1 MKFSVYK
8 VSHKAGREINE
19 DRLAYHYT
27 RESVLLVLAD
37 GMGGHPEG
45 EKAADIAVRFFVR
58 QFANLALPRLADPR
72 AFLED
77 TVAQANQAIV
87 AYARQ
92 QAMTDN
98 PRTTLVAAVVQDG
111 CLTALHSGDSRL
123 YWVRH
128 GRLVER
134 TRDHSY
140 HDKPEL
146 FKHLPASVNRSVL
159 FTCLGSD
166 TMPLFDVLG
175 PQPLQQGDCLLMCS
189 DGLWS
194 VFGDDELA
202 QGLHG
207 QPLKDAIHQMA
218 DEAVR
223 RGGRHG
229 DNVSLLG
236 LDWETQ
242 DNFQPTQVLPD
253 LPPARADMPNLGQT
267 DTAVAADTG
276 DFDEDAIERSIAE
289 INEAIRRT
297 ARRKADQ

>member
-27 RESVLLVLAD
+27 REAVLLVLAD

-58 QFANLALPRLADPR
+58 QFADQAVPRLVDPR

-77 TVAQANQAIV
+77 TVVQANQAIV
-87 AYARQ
+87 SYAHQ
-92 QAMTDN
+92 QAMSDN
-98 PRTTLVAAVVQDG
+98 PRTTLVAAVVQG
-111 CLTALHSGDSRL
+111 GELTVLHSGDSRL
-123 YWVRH
+123 YWGRQ
-128 GRLVER
+128 GRLVQR

-146 FKHLPASVNRSVL
+146 FKQLPTSLNRSVL
-159 FTCLGSD
+159 FTCLGSE
-166 TMPLFDVLG
+166 TVPLFDVLG
-175 PQPLQQGDCLLMCS
+175 PQPLQHGDRLLLCS
-189 DGLWS
+189 DGLWA
-194 VFGDDELA
+194 VLPDDELA
-202 QGLHG
+202 LGLHG
-207 QPLKDAIHQMA
+207 QPLKDAINQLA
-218 DEAVR
+218 EEAVR

-229 DNVSLLG
+229 DNVSVLG

-242 DNFQPTQVLPD
+242 DAFEPTQVLPHAFASGGS
-253 LPPARADMPNLGQT
+253 PT
-267 DTAVAADTG
+267 ETHSSDTADTA
-276 DFDEDAIERSIAE
+276 DFDEAAIEQSIAE

-297 ARRKADQ
+297 ARRKSSP

>member
-27 RESVLLVLAD
+27 REAVLLVLAD

-58 QFANLALPRLADPR
+58 QFADQAMPRLADPR

-77 TVAQANQAIV
+77 TVTQANQAIV

-92 QAMTDN
+92 QAMSDN
-98 PRTTLVAAVVQDG
+98 PRTTLVAAVVQNG
-111 CLTALHSGDSRL
+111 ELTALHSGDSRL
-123 YWVRH
+123 DWVRQ

-166 TMPLFDVLG
+166 TVPLFDVLG
-175 PQPLQQGDCLLMCS
+175 PQPLQHGDRLLLCS

-194 VFGDDELA
+194 VLPDDELA
-202 QGLHG
+202 LGLHG
-207 QPLKDAIHQMA
+207 QPLKDAVNQLA
-218 DEAVR
+218 EEAVR

-229 DNVSLLG
+229 DNVSVLG
-236 LDWETQ
+236 LDWETL
-242 DNFQPTQVLPD
+242 DAFEPTQVLPHGLAFD
-253 LPPARADMPNLGQT
+253 GPST
-267 DTAVAADTG
+267 DQDASQATG
-276 DFDEDAIERSIAE
+276 TTDFDEAAIEQSIAE

-297 ARRKADQ
+297 ARRKSDH